1 MVTHYEWTPVIIAH
15 ASFAATAL
23 ALGTWVL
30 LRAKGTRSHRIA
42 GWTWVILMAS
52 VAGSSFFIFR
62 DRYSWIHGLS
72 VYTLAALVVGVRRA
86 RRHEVRRHRSTM
98 ISLFAGALV
107 VAGAFTLLPGRLLG
121 HTLWSWLP

>member
-1 MVTHYEWTPVIIAH
+1 MTTHYEWTPVIIAH

-23 ALGTWVL
+23 VLGTSLL

-42 GWTWVILMAS
+42 GWIWVILMAS

-62 DRYSWIHGLS
+62 DHYSWIHGLS

-86 RRHEVRRHRSTM
+86 RRHEVRRHRFTM

-107 VAGAFTLLPGRLLG
+107 VAGAFTLLPGRLIG
-121 HTLWSWLP
+121 HALWSWLP